1 MKTSTWGSSHANVPM
16 IPLSVDIPIK
26 GPDEK
31 RATKENQQRRTDKI
45 WCCKKRYKR
54 EYHRRFR
61 MVIKTV
67 ELLENN
73 WIEESTGCVSK
84 YYTNSAE
91 FQNFYNNERK

>member
-1 MKTSTWGSSHANVPM
+1 
-16 IPLSVDIPIK
+16 
-26 GPDEK
+26 
-31 RATKENQQRRTDKI
+31 
-45 WCCKKRYKR
+45 
-54 EYHRRFR
+54 